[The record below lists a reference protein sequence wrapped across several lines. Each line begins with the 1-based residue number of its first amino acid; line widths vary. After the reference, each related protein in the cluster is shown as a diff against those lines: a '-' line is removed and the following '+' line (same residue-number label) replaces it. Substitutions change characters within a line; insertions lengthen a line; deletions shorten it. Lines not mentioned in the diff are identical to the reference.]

1 MIKFNEDT
9 FLSYTNYDQLV
20 GLKKLKFILS
30 TIQKYFQEV
39 NKNSNM
45 ISILEIGCGE
55 GNITVP
61 LGSLGYQI
69 RAIDVNQ
76 KAVIQLKIKIKE
88 NDFQNI
94 MTSVS
99 DGYTFDDG
107 KKYDIVIASEVLEHL
122 EDPFRFLTNISKRM
136 RKGSYFIV
144 TVPNGFG
151 PWELRNRLFVRSL
164 YYSNSIRKVMGFPS
178 FRKIL
183 GKKHL
188 QFFRKSELLHLISGF
203 SFDLIGSSNSDAF
216 FSVLWTPLSK
226 PIQLL
231 EKIDIRLADSL
242 PSWCASGW
250 FLLFRKKLD

>member
-1 MIKFNEDT
+1 MPKFNEDI

-30 TIQKYFQEV
+30 AIRKYFQEV
-39 NKNSNM
+39 NKNSNI

-69 RAIDVNQ
+69 RAIDVNKQ
-76 KAVIQLKIKIKE
+76 AVIQLEIKIKE
-88 NDFQNI
+88 NDLQNI
-94 MTSVS
+94 VTSVD
-99 DGYTFDDG
+99 DGYTFNDD

-122 EDPFRFLTNISKRM
+122 EDPFRFLVNISKRM

-144 TVPNGFG
+144 TIPNGFG
-151 PWELRNRLFVRSL
+151 PWELRNRIFLRSL
-164 YYSNSIRKVMGFPS
+164 YYSNYFRKVMGFSSSIEIP
-178 FRKIL
+178 

-188 QFFRKSELLHLISGF
+188 QFFRKSELLNLISGL
-203 SFDLIGSSNSDAF
+203 SFDLICFSNSDAL
-216 FSVLWTPLSK
+216 FSILWTPLTK
-226 PIQLL
+226 PIHLL
-231 EKIDIRLADSL
+231 EKIDIKLADSL

-250 FLLFRKKLD
+250 FLLFKKK